1 MNWRDGPLDGLRGES
16 AIGYVVPRAFPLF
29 GEGRFEATPLLSDWM
44 PYRAFEDDQW
54 ETRN

>member
-1 MNWRDGPLDGLRGES
+1 MNWRAGPLDGLRGDHV
-16 AIGYVVPRAFPLF
+16 IGSVVPRAFPLF

-44 PYRAFEDDQW
+44 PYRALEDDQW